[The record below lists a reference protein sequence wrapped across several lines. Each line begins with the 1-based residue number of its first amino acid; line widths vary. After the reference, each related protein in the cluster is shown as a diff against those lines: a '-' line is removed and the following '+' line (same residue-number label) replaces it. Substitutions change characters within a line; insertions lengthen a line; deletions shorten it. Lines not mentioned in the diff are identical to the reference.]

1 MLSLNCKN
9 SKNSCNSKEK
19 FSELFVRTKKCRIF
33 ANGKLAEWSNAAVL
47 KTVDLNG
54 SGGSNPSL
62 SAEKETDKKSK
73 EFSKNFFAFFFFF
86 KDFFQK
92 NQEKKLP
99 KKQKL
104 FLTSAFSLLF
114 HAFYVDYFFG
124 FKKFSFK
131 VVVYVVDFDFVFY
144 G

>member
-62 SAEKETDKKSK
+62 SADKENNKKSK

-92 NQEKKLP
+92 NQEKKTT
-99 KKQKL
+99 KKEEMLTKENDDY
-104 FLTSAFSLLF
+104 FLSSAFQL
-114 HAFYVDYFFG
+114 
-124 FKKFSFK
+124 
-131 VVVYVVDFDFVFY
+131 
-144 G
+144 